1 MQQEYK
7 FNTHTLTV
15 DYDKA
20 SGPHNS
26 IDRDKEGDGIDAA
39 NAAAELAIIENPEID
54 DDELTNVVTR
64 AFDKVVGTA
73 DTGGYTVS
81 ARRVIG

>member
-7 FNTHTLTV
+7 FSTHTLMV
-15 DYDKA
+15 DYDRPT
-20 SGPHNS
+20 SGFRNDV
-26 IDRDKEGDGIDAA
+26 DRDKEVDGIDAA
-39 NAAAELAIIENPEID
+39 NAAAKKAIVENPEID
-54 DDELTNVVTR
+54 NDELTDVVTR

-81 ARRVIG
+81 ARRV